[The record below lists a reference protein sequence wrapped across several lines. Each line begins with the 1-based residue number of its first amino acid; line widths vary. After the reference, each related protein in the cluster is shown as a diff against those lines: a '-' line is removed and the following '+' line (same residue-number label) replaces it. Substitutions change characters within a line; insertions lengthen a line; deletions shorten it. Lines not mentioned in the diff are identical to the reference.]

1 MKPQLEKLVEGV
13 EELGLPLSDEARGR
27 FELYLERLLEW
38 NKRVNLVSRA
48 DEGRIVGRHFLESL
62 ALLRLVEFPYE
73 ARVLDLGTGAGFPG
87 LPIKILRP
95 DIRMTLLDSRRKRIL
110 FLREVVGALGLEGV
124 AVVCARAEEINRQQG
139 YEGQFDIV
147 LARAVAKLERL
158 VRWGLPFLK
167 EGGRLVAVK
176 GGDLDQEIKGLR
188 DHRVR
193 VELVD
198 YPPLFRSWA
207 GDRKVVVIAR
217 CLEGT
222 FPQ

>member
-1 MKPQLEKLVEGV
+1 MKHQLKKLVEGA
-13 EELGLPLSDEARGR
+13 EELGLPLSDEAKGK

-38 NKRVNLVSRA
+38 NKRVNLVSKA
-48 DEGRIVGRHFLESL
+48 DEGRIAERHFLESL

-73 ARVLDLGTGAGFPG
+73 ARVLDLGSGAGFPG

-95 DIRMTLLDSRRKRIL
+95 DIRMTLLDSKRKRIL
-110 FLREVVGALGLEGV
+110 FLREVVEVLGLEGV

-139 YEGQFDIV
+139 YEGEFEIV

-158 VRWGLPFLK
+158 VGWGLPFLK

-176 GGDLDQEIKGLR
+176 GGDLDREIKRLK
-188 DHRVR
+188 DYRVW

-207 GDRKVVVIAR
+207 GDRRVVVIGS
-217 CLEGT
+217 CSP
-222 FPQ
+222 FK

>member
-1 MKPQLEKLVEGV
+1 VKHQLKKLVEGA
-13 EELGLPLSDEARGR
+13 EELGLPLSDEAKGK

-48 DEGRIVGRHFLESL
+48 DEGRIAERHFLESL

-73 ARVLDLGTGAGFPG
+73 ARVLDLGSGAGFPG

-95 DIRMTLLDSRRKRIL
+95 DIRMTLLDSKRKRVL
-110 FLREVVGALGLEGV
+110 FLREVVEVLGLEGV

-139 YEGQFDIV
+139 YEGEFEIV

-158 VRWGLPFLK
+158 VGWGLPFLK

-176 GGDLDQEIKGLR
+176 GGDLDREIKRLK
-188 DHRVR
+188 DYRVW

-207 GDRKVVVIAR
+207 GDRRVVVIGS
-217 CLEGT
+217 CSP
-222 FPQ
+222 FK

>member
-1 MKPQLEKLVEGV
+1 MKHQLKKLVEGA
-13 EELGLPLSDEARGR
+13 EEIGLPLSDEAKGK

-38 NKRVNLVSRA
+38 NKRVNLVSKA
-48 DEGRIVGRHFLESL
+48 DEGRIAERHFLESL
-62 ALLRLVEFPYE
+62 ALLRLVEFPYK

-95 DIRMTLLDSRRKRIL
+95 DIEMTLLDSKRKRIL
-110 FLREVVGALGLEGV
+110 FLKEVVKALGLEGV

-139 YEGQFDIV
+139 YEGEFEIV

-158 VRWGLPFLK
+158 VGWGLPFLK
-167 EGGRLVAVK
+167 ERGRLVAVK
-176 GGDLDQEIKGLR
+176 GGDLDQEIKRLK
-188 DHRVR
+188 DYQVW

-207 GDRKVVVIAR
+207 GDRRVVVIGS
-217 CLEGT
+217 CSP
-222 FPQ
+222 FK

>member
-1 MKPQLEKLVEGV
+1 MKHQLKKLVEGA
-13 EELGLPLSDEARGR
+13 EELGLPLSDEAKGK

-48 DEGRIVGRHFLESL
+48 DEGRIAERHFLESL

-73 ARVLDLGTGAGFPG
+73 ARVLDLGSGAGFPG

-95 DIRMTLLDSRRKRIL
+95 DIRMTLLDSKRKRVL
-110 FLREVVGALGLEGV
+110 FLREVVEVLGLEGV

-139 YEGQFDIV
+139 YEGEFEIV

-158 VRWGLPFLK
+158 VGWGLPFLK

-176 GGDLDQEIKGLR
+176 GGDLDREIKRLK
-188 DHRVR
+188 DYRVW

-207 GDRKVVVIAR
+207 GDRRVVVIGS
-217 CLEGT
+217 CSP
-222 FPQ
+222 FK